1 MRAAIIDLWPSRR
14 MATILAAFTL
24 LSANG
29 ASNAWAGDDFR
40 GCLTRE
46 TETFYAKLA
55 TAILSTAIDP
65 ASVDDHFIGQ
75 AGDTIVKTCSAGTGQ
90 AEEADVAAF
99 REHMTKW
106 RVHLDQQLSRLTN
119 MGGAD

>member
-1 MRAAIIDLWPSRR
+1 MAAIF
-14 MATILAAFTL
+14 AAVVL
-24 LSANG
+24 LG
-29 ASNAWAGDDFR
+29 ASTAGGASAGDDFR

-55 TAILSTAIDP
+55 TAILSAAIDP
-65 ASVDDHFIGQ
+65 ASVDDHFVGQ
-75 AGDTIVKTCSAGTGQ
+75 ASDTMIKTCSAGTGPSD
-90 AEEADVAAF
+90 EADVAAF